1 MYSYYFKLTAQV
13 SAHTMTYSKIDP
25 PSDPPVASFSN
36 DRIAA
41 FEAVM
46 AISAHV

>member
-25 PSDPPVASFSN
+25 PFRPPCC
-36 DRIAA
+36 
-41 FEAVM
+41 
-46 AISAHV
+46 